1 MLNINSNKGNIAN
14 KNANKTNRT
23 NIITKT
29 NLSFCNKGQHEF
41 IPILFSK
48 KDIHPEEVV
57 RWCPICGAI
66 RVDSTTSGQIH
77 RSYVKKLQLPDL
89 AKEMGGLE

>member
-1 MLNINSNKGNIAN
+1 MLNMYSNRTTISQAN
-14 KNANKTNRT
+14 QTNRT

-48 KDIHPEEVV
+48 KDIYPEEVV

-77 RSYVKKLQLPDL
+77 RSYVRKLQLPDL